1 MLRVSAIPAASPRQR
16 LAGIALI
23 TCAVA
28 CFSCL
33 DATAKAL
40 TRTTDPLQIAA
51 VRYLASFLLVGAF
64 FNPWTRPGI
73 LRTNRPGLQCG
84 RALCLALATI
94 CVFSALGT
102 MRLTQVTS
110 ITFTTPLIV
119 SVLAWPLLGE
129 RIGMARILAV
139 LTGFAGVLLVTR
151 PTGGELH
158 AAALLAVAAACLNAL
173 YSIATRVLAG
183 HDSAETTMFY
193 TGLVGAALF
202 LPVLPF
208 VWASPHTVLGWL
220 LLAALGAF
228 GALGHWLL
236 ILAHRRA
243 PASVIAPFFY
253 SQLIWAGGLGFLVFG
268 DVPDGWTLAGGAIV
282 IASGLFL
289 VARERASPARSR

>member
-1 MLRVSAIPAASPRQR
+1 MLRASALSAASRRQR
-16 LAGIALI
+16 LAGIALMMW
-23 TCAVA
+23 AVA

-51 VRYLASFLLVGAF
+51 VRYIASFLLAGAF
-64 FNPWTRPGI
+64 FNPWTRSGI
-73 LRTNRPGLQCG
+73 VRTARPALQCG

-94 CVFSALGT
+94 CVFSALGS

-119 SVLAWPLLGE
+119 SVLAGPLLAE
-129 RIGMARILAV
+129 RIGSARILAV
-139 LTGFAGVLLVTR
+139 LAGFAGVLLVTR
-151 PTGGELH
+151 PAGGELP

-183 HDSAETTMFY
+183 HDPAETTMFY

-208 VWASPHTVLGWL
+208 VWVSPDTALGWL
-220 LLAALGAF
+220 LLAALGGF

-243 PASVIAPFFY
+243 PASVIAPFSY
-253 SQLIWAGGLGFLVFG
+253 SQLIWAGVLGFLVFG
-268 DVPDGWTLAGGAIV
+268 DAPDGWTLVGGGIV

-289 VARERASPARSR
+289 VARERAMSTGSG